1 VKCLETRTTP
11 EGYKR
16 RRYES
21 AGGLR
26 HTTIEVP
33 LIVWS
38 GINKQGRA
46 NNRAAAWTRARGRES
61 KQLQAQH
68 LVAHGWRKA
77 AVAAE
82 LGVPLRTVQ
91 RWTRYVGERT
101 PCQGLPE

>member
-1 VKCLETRTTP
+1 MKCLETRTTP

-33 LIVWS
+33 LAVWN

-46 NNRAAAWTRARGRES
+46 NNRAAAWQRARDLES
-61 KQLQAQH
+61 KRLQAQH
-68 LVAHGWRKA
+68 LVAQGHSKA
-77 AVAAE
+77 HVAGH
-82 LGVPLRTVQ
+82 LQVSLRTVQ
-91 RWTRYVGERT
+91 RWVK
-101 PCQGLPE
+101 